1 MKKRIA
7 MILALVIV
15 ASLALVGCGKGGN
28 DKDALVGTWS
38 GKVDIT
44 GIFNDEIMA
53 SLGSDAEGLEGYK
66 DLAMTINLDLKADD
80 TYTMAMDEAGTTE
93 LMESIKAQT
102 KDILLAYMEK
112 MIKDMGVDMT
122 VEEAMEAAGI
132 SVDELMDEMFG
143 ADGLD
148 VADLMEEISG
158 KYMVKGGEIYLSE
171 GSDEPEDVIP
181 NPYKLDGNKLTIE
194 ADKLSDGDE
203 VAEFMFPLV
212 LEKVK

>member
-132 SVDELMDEMFG
+132 SVDELLDAMFG

-148 VADLMEEISG
+148 AADLMEEISG
-158 KYMVKGGEIYLSE
+158 KYMVKGGEIYLGE